1 MGLSTKC
8 FAAIGTVVLL
18 LISCRAEKARPE
30 QLERG
35 GEWLSWTTS
44 ERNRYV
50 YGFIDGYLQAR
61 RKACAAADNLFEV
74 GQPHRLGHE
83 QHPTEVPSGRC
94 LASVDTYS
102 RFKYINSTVDLSVY
116 ANPITEFYTKHPA
129 YQGIPFPFLLD
140 FLSDKKCSSSDE
152 LFQMAQKGELRIIR

>member
-1 MGLSTKC
+1 MAMSTKC
-8 FAAIGTVVLL
+8 FVWIGVIVPLL
-18 LISCRAEKARPE
+18 VSCRAGKVRPE

-61 RKACAAADNLFEV
+61 QRACAAADDLFEI
-74 GQPHRLGHE
+74 GHAHRLGDE
-83 QHPTEVPSGRC
+83 KHPTEVPSGRC

-102 RFKYINSTVDLSVY
+102 RFRYIDSTADLSVY

-129 YQGIPFPFLLD
+129 YQGVPFPFLLD